1 MDDVAE
7 RVAFVTGAASGI
19 GLGMVRAFLGAGM
32 RVMLADIEQ
41 PALERAMATLRADL
55 PASRVDDIAAV
66 RVDVADRNSVFA
78 AADAT
83 VGRFGKVHVVCNN
96 AGVTSGGLI
105 EECTE
110 GDWNWVVGVNFLGV
124 VHGCQAFIPH
134 IRRQGEGGHVVNTA
148 SMAGVLGAM
157 PGWSPYNSTKF
168 AVVGL
173 TEVIRQEGRDGG
185 YGASVLCPG
194 GVATNIYDAPRNRPA
209 RYGEQSSTVARD
221 VTAEDIRRGL
231 DPDVVGRLV
240 LEAILAD
247 RLFIFTDP
255 RLRGRV
261 ERRHEKMLADFDWAA
276 RSAAL
281 VDAGAPGAERTP

>member
-1 MDDVAE
+1 
-7 RVAFVTGAASGI
+7 
-19 GLGMVRAFLGAGM
+19 
-32 RVMLADIEQ
+32 VMLADIEQ
-41 PALERAMATLRADL
+41 SALERTMASLRDEL
-55 PASRVDDIAAV
+55 PAARADDIAAT
-66 RVDVADRNSVFA
+66 RVDVADRDSVFA
-78 AADAT
+78 AAEAT
-83 VGRFGKVHVVCNN
+83 IARFGRVHVVCNN

-173 TEVIRQEGRDGG
+173 TEVIRQEGREGG

-194 GVATNIYDAPRNRPA
+194 GVATNIYDAPRNRAA
-209 RYGEQSSTVARD
+209 RYGEQRSTVARD

-255 RLRGRV
+255 RLRSRV

-276 RSAAL
+276 RSDAL
-281 VDAGAPGAERTP
+281 VKASAPGAAPKP